1 MNSLD
6 FDKLMK
12 SASNNN
18 PLLRTM
24 GNAIGQQIMGTHQE
38 SIDINKMSDDEMIKS
53 DAEELFV
60 SNSKEASDNPEIRR
74 LDKLSKDKK
83 TAVSIDQDIYM
94 PFHVAIDLTLNDA
107 LDNRPIIE
115 LSVLMFYSLWFI
127 GHAKVAKQYE
137 KLVERLQAQVTLKKL
152 DRPFG
157 HHTPLEMIPNTN
169 VVFKALV
176 KTKLI
181 DKPKMVGALELY
193 SLTSFPIHVKKDW
206 LYPALKHCLGDWWDI
221 IIGEKHT
228 VYITKDF
235 QIALPRALA
244 TRMGHEINENL
255 IDNPETDKVI
265 EIETFE
271 YKGSRVL
278 NGYEDKIMVTFY

>member
-1 MNSLD
+1 MNTFSNRVANIGRQIMAEYQDSLD
-6 FDKLMK
+6 V
-12 SASNNN
+12 SNM
-18 PLLRTM
+18 TV
-24 GNAIGQQIMGTHQE
+24 
-38 SIDINKMSDDEMIKS
+38 DEMIKS

-107 LDNRPIIE
+107 LDNRPIVE

-127 GHAKVAKQYE
+127 GRAKVAKQYE
-137 KLVERLQAQVTLKKL
+137 KLVERLQAQVTLKQL
-152 DRPFG
+152 DKPFG
-157 HHTPLEMIPNTN
+157 HHTPLEMIPSTN

-181 DKPKMVGALELY
+181 DKPKMIGSLELY
-193 SLTSFPIHVKKDW
+193 SLASFPIHVKKDW
-206 LYPALKHCLGDWWDI
+206 LYPALKNCLGNWWDV

-228 VYITKDF
+228 VYITNNF
-235 QIALPRALA
+235 HVALPRVLA
-244 TRMGHEINENL
+244 QRMGHEINENL
-255 IDNPETDKVI
+255 IDNPDTNKVI

-271 YKGSRVL
+271 YKGSKTL
-278 NGYEDKIMVTFY
+278 NGYEDKITVTFY

>member
-1 MNSLD
+1 MNTFSNRVASIGRQIMAEYQDSLD
-6 FDKLMK
+6 V
-12 SASNNN
+12 SNM
-18 PLLRTM
+18 TV
-24 GNAIGQQIMGTHQE
+24 
-38 SIDINKMSDDEMIKS
+38 DEMIKT

-60 SNSKEASDNPEIRR
+60 SNSTEASDNPEIRR

-137 KLVERLQAQVTLKKL
+137 KLVERLQAQVTLKQL
-152 DRPFG
+152 DKPFG

-181 DKPKMVGALELY
+181 DKPKMVGPLELY
-193 SLTSFPIHVKKDW
+193 SLSSFPIHVKKDW
-206 LYPALKHCLGDWWDI
+206 LYPALKHCLGNWWDVI
-221 IIGEKHT
+221 MNEKHN

-235 QIALPRALA
+235 QIALPRVLAL
-244 TRMGHEINENL
+244 RMGHEINENL
-255 IDNPETDKVI
+255 IDNPDTNKVI

-271 YKGSRVL
+271 YKGSKTL
-278 NGYEDKIMVTFY
+278 NGYEDKITVTFY